1 MALTSPGG
9 DQSASVIR
17 ARSRYASD
25 GTGGMTSGRTVVQL
39 YQRLERDIEEAE
51 AHLLAREI
59 EGAHLALMHAQE
71 IVSALD
77 LALDHQAW
85 DGAEDLSRLYR
96 FVRERL
102 IAANVAKDP
111 APLVDC
117 RTVIAPLSAAWR
129 DSWSLLAEAK

>member
-1 MALTSPGG
+1 MTLTSPSGET
-9 DQSASVIR
+9 SASVIR

-39 YQRLERDIEEAE
+39 YQRLERDIDDAE
-51 AHLLAREI
+51 RHLAAREI

-77 LALDHQAW
+77 LALDHRAW
-85 DGAEDLSRLYR
+85 DGADDLSRLYR

-102 IAANVAKDP
+102 IAANVAKDA
-111 APLVDC
+111 APLAAC

-129 DSWSLLAEAK
+129 ESWSTLAEAK

>member
-1 MALTSPGG
+1 MPLNTPPADPT
-9 DQSASVIR
+9 ASVAR

-39 YQRLERDIEEAE
+39 YQRLERDIDEAE
-51 AHLLAREI
+51 AHLVARQI

-77 LALDHQAW
+77 LSLDHTVW
-85 DGAEDLSRLYR
+85 DGADDLSRLYR

-111 APLVDC
+111 APLAAC

-129 DSWSLLAEAK
+129 ESWSSLAGAQ